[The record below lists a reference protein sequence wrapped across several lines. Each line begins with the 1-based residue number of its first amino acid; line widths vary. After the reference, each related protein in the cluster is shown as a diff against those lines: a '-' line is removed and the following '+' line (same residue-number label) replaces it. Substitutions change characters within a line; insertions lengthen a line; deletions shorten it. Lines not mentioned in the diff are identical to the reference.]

1 VQPALTWE
9 AKESGIGWRVI
20 AAVHV
25 CAGLVLSSHVRIL
38 FSHTWATMTRTLD
51 YTLAIKTGREIDP
64 TPSACSVDLDD
75 LLQNG
80 SCTVEA
86 LKQHIKGS
94 LGELALQ
101 QQYCCW

>member
-1 VQPALTWE
+1 
-9 AKESGIGWRVI
+9 
-20 AAVHV
+20 
-25 CAGLVLSSHVRIL
+25 
-38 FSHTWATMTRTLD
+38 MTRTLN
-51 YTLAIKTGREIDP
+51 YTLTVKTGREVAP
-64 TPSACSVDLDD
+64 TPSACAVDLDD

-101 QQYCCW
+101 QQCCCL